1 MSADAK
7 DAKAPPGGPG
17 QVLAVPL
24 VLFGLGGAAWYEY
37 TMDMA
42 WFSHHPASM
51 LVAFVALGGNAALIK
66 KKGGYANTKTHGNVM
81 SLAMALAL
89 FGPLSFCHHLVS
101 QPACASPACQRGA
114 CCAPTRSLTQA
125 APSCDWSRPRCHSGW
140 YVIYSNKNI
149 LGKPH
154 LTSWHSWI
162 GFAAL
167 IGWIAFALA
176 GALGLHPE

>member
-1 MSADAK
+1 MQAFFRTAVVFHRARDRLTALAAEMSADAK

-24 VLFGLGGAAWYEY
+24 LLFGLGGAAWYEY

-89 FGPLSFCHHLVS
+89 FGPLSFCHRLVS
-101 QPACASPACQRGA
+101 QPACASLACQRGA

-125 APSCDWSRPRCHSGW
+125 APAHRVTGNAPA
-140 YVIYSNKNI
+140 VIQVGMSST
-149 LGKPH
+149 PTR
-154 LTSWHSWI
+154 TSWANHT
-162 GFAAL
+162 
-167 IGWIAFALA
+167 
-176 GALGLHPE
+176 

>member
-1 MSADAK
+1 MWSRACWS
-7 DAKAPPGGPG
+7 
-17 QVLAVPL
+17 Q
-24 VLFGLGGAAWYEY
+24 WRRN
-37 TMDMA
+37 
-42 WFSHHPASM
+42 W
-51 LVAFVALGGNAALIK
+51 
-66 KKGGYANTKTHGNVM
+66 
-81 SLAMALAL
+81 LAMALAL

-114 CCAPTRSLTQA
+114 CCPRSLTQA

>member
-1 MSADAK
+1 MVESFAHDTDMFA
-7 DAKAPPGGPG
+7 AEE
-17 QVLAVPL
+17 
-24 VLFGLGGAAWYEY
+24 GGA
-37 TMDMA
+37 
-42 WFSHHPASM
+42 FSHR
-51 LVAFVALGGNAALIK
+51 G
-66 KKGGYANTKTHGNVM
+66 
-81 SLAMALAL
+81 
-89 FGPLSFCHHLVS
+89 
-101 QPACASPACQRGA
+101 QRGA